1 MSSRTGVATEGGY
14 FGPGS
19 GMVLLDNVRC
29 QGTERSLSH
38 CRNDGWGISNCEHP
52 EDVGVICDAPPTT
65 IATTTSS
72 QGSGIDFFKQN
83 LTLRWNKKNNIKSK
97 RVFDYFIL
105 QNSRWWSDHSLG

>member
-29 QGTERSLSH
+29 QGTERSLSQ
-38 CRNDGWGISNCEHP
+38 CRNDGWGISNCEHS

-65 IATTTSS
+65 IATTTNS
-72 QGSGIDFFKQN
+72 QGSGIDSFQTKFNIKIKQN
-83 LTLRWNKKNNIKSK
+83 IVKSK
-97 RVFDYFIL
+97 RVFDYSIL
-105 QNSRWWSDHSLG
+105 QHRR